1 MTAVTITVLR
11 KLPGMAKAAVLSAT
25 FVLCVSPAAVLLS
38 PASHAEDGGTLYN
51 TAVDIR
57 MGNRYFERQCSRC
70 HGFDARG
77 NDETGAP
84 DLTGTLRRASS
95 DAGIF
100 NIIREGIPGTA
111 MLPVAA
117 DVPNPTVWQLV
128 AYINSLRYDPAS
140 VDLAGNASSGAD
152 LFGGKGE
159 CSNCHMVNGQ
169 GGRLGPDL
177 SRVGENQTPEDL
189 LQSMLD
195 PDAAVAPRWWT
206 IQVAG
211 RDGEV
216 REGFRMN
223 EDSFSLRIMDIDANL
238 WSFQKRDIESYERSE
253 QSTMPGYGRA
263 LSDNELDDLVAYLFS
278 LRREVLPQ

>member
-1 MTAVTITVLR
+1 
-11 KLPGMAKAAVLSAT
+11 
-25 FVLCVSPAAVLLS
+25 
-38 PASHAEDGGTLYN
+38 
-51 TAVDIR
+51 
-57 MGNRYFERQCSRC
+57 
-70 HGFDARG
+70 
-77 NDETGAP
+77 
-84 DLTGTLRRASS
+84 
-95 DAGIF
+95 
-100 NIIREGIPGTA
+100 
-111 MLPVAA
+111 
-117 DVPNPTVWQLV
+117 
-128 AYINSLRYDPAS
+128 
-140 VDLAGNASSGAD
+140 
-152 LFGGKGE
+152 
-159 CSNCHMVNGQ
+159 MVNGQ

>member
-1 MTAVTITVLR
+1 MTAVITSALH
-11 KLPGMAKAAVLSAT
+11 KLLGLIKAAVLCGT
-25 FVLCVSPAAVLLS
+25 IVLCLGLYTELLS
-38 PASHAEDGGTLYN
+38 PTTYAEDGGTLYN

-70 HGFDARG
+70 HGFDAKG

-117 DVPNPTVWQLV
+117 DVPDPTVWQLV

-140 VDLAGNASSGAD
+140 VDLAGNADSGAD

-159 CSNCHMVNGQ
+159 CSSCHMVNGQ

-177 SRVGENQTPEDL
+177 SRVGEDQTPEDL
-189 LQSMLD
+189 LNSMLN
-195 PDAAVAPRWWT
+195 PDAEVAPRWWT

-211 RDGEV
+211 EDGEV

-223 EDSFSLRIMDIDANL
+223 EDSFSLRIMDADANL
-238 WSFQKRDIESYERSE
+238 WSFQKRDIESYERNE
-253 QSTMPGYGRA
+253 ESTMPSYGQA
-263 LSDNELDDLVAYLFS
+263 LSDSELDDLVAYLFS
-278 LRREVLPQ
+278 LRREVIPQ